1 MGLFNHSGNRSLKLT
16 LKDSV
21 YKTSKYKNVEN
32 IPEST
37 VNACRIDDADQ
48 RAIMNNLLSTSVAVN
63 TAQNSV
69 LCNLQVSNLPELMP
83 DVINYFKL
91 KTESFK
97 AGQISLKLTES
108 QKIISDTEVLC
119 TVAGEK
125 IEFTSLPQQ
134 NSYKTNKFSEKENS
148 IIAEEIQQLLAKEV
162 IVESKHE
169 PDEFISPIFLRPKP
183 DGSHRLILN
192 LKKLNENVV
201 YRHFKMDSI
210 LTAINLMKPNCYMAS
225 IDLKDAYYSVRVSP
239 KHQKYLKFLEWYD
252 V

>member
-1 MGLFNHSGNRSLKLT
+1 MPSGS
-16 LKDSV
+16 
-21 YKTSKYKNVEN
+21 E
-32 IPEST
+32 
-37 VNACRIDDADQ
+37 
-48 RAIMNNLLSTSVAVN
+48 

-69 LCNLQVSNLPELMP
+69 LYNLQVNNLLELMP

-97 AGQISLKLTES
+97 ASQISLKLTEW
-108 QKIISDTEVLC
+108 QKITSNTELLC

-134 NSYKTNKFSEKENS
+134 NSYKTNKFSEKENG
-148 IIAEEIQQLLAKEV
+148 IIDEEIQQLLAKEV

-183 DGSHRLILN
+183 DGLHRLN

-210 LTAINLMKPNCYMAS
+210 WTAINLMKPNLAS

-239 KHQKYLKFLEWYD
+239 KHQKYLKFLWNGMMYKFTCLPGMTN
-252 V
+252 